1 MKVNLIK
8 KNSQK
13 HRKSLR
19 EKQFLNNTEPSEQ
32 NLDADLQPDHSQ
44 AKNQTETSHKNL
56 GSIRFKKPV
65 KAALSSDL
73 YNIQTERELETQQ
86 SKQLK
91 FHSDLNTSNISNNN
105 SK

>member
-44 AKNQTETSHKNL
+44 AKKPNRNLPQKPRLHKIQKTSQ
-56 GSIRFKKPV
+56 
-65 KAALSSDL
+65 SSSFFRPL
-73 YNIQTERELETQQ
+73 Q
-86 SKQLK
+86 
-91 FHSDLNTSNISNNN
+91 HSNRKRTRNPTI
-105 SK
+105 KTA